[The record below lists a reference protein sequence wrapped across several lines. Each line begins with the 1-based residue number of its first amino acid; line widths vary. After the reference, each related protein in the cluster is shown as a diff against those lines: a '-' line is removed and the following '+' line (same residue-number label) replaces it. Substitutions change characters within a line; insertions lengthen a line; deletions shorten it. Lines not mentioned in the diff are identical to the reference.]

1 MSNHDDLVL
10 LYTGTE
16 INTKVLKDIL
26 EDNKIGALLR
36 NDMKSG
42 LTAGFGGGYMEAEA
56 SLYVAENNLV
66 KAQEL
71 LDQFLKSLKEKE
83 D

>member
-1 MSNHDDLVL
+1 MTNQEDLVL

-16 INTKVLKDIL
+16 INTKVLKEIL
-26 EDNKIGALLR
+26 EDNQIGSLIR

-56 SLYVAENNLV
+56 RLYVAEKNLEA
-66 KAQEL
+66 AQKL
-71 LDQFLKSLKEKE
+71 LDQFLKSLSKKEG
-83 D
+83 

>member
-16 INTKVLKDIL
+16 INAKVLKDIL
-26 EDNKIGALLR
+26 EDNKIGAMIK

-42 LTAGFGGGYMEAEA
+42 LSAGFGGGYMETAA
-56 SLYVAENNLV
+56 NLYVAEKNLE
-66 KAQEL
+66 KAQKL
-71 LDQFLKSLKEKE
+71 LNQFLESLNKKE

>member
-1 MSNHDDLVL
+1 MSTHDDLVL

-16 INTKVLKDIL
+16 INAKVLKEIL
-26 EDNKIGALLR
+26 EDNQIGSLVR

-56 SLYVAENNLV
+56 SLYVSEKNLE
-66 KAQEL
+66 KAQKL
-71 LDQFLKSLKEKE
+71 LNQFLESLNKKE